1 MIVLNLRCGNG
12 HAFEGWFASSD
23 AFETQQAER
32 KIDCPVCASSDINR
46 LPSAPYVRTGTAA
59 PTPGATPSRSDDT
72 AALAVASLRQLAQK
86 AEDVGKAFPA
96 EVRRIHQGD
105 APDRS
110 IRGQASI
117 EEVAALL
124 DEGIGVLPIPA
135 AKEDLH

>member
-1 MIVLNLRCGNG
+1 MIVLNLRCAND

-23 AFETQQAER
+23 AFDVQKAEGR
-32 KIDCPVCASSDINR
+32 IDCPVCACSEITR
-46 LPSAPYVRTGTAA
+46 LPSAPYVRTGAAA
-59 PTPGATPSRSDDT
+59 PANQLTPSRTEDA

-96 EVRRIHQGD
+96 EVRRIHHGD

-117 EEVAALL
+117 DEVAELL

-135 AKEDLH
+135 PKEDLH